1 MAEAVNVMYILPP
14 KSKKKVCEVSREAP
28 KPLGRPNCPIP
39 AARAGVCQALPKLCF
54 RAHHEANLPSCPAQ
68 TAELLGPG
76 GVTGAWGQ
84 RRRPQVGKV
93 RGGWLQGPGQM
104 LCRASRRPGAH
115 AGLHRP
121 QVPGEQAA
129 LTLAWGPATG
139 QSFQTGHKCPVV
151 RRRRGGGS
159 SRRDLWVLTLQDA
172 SSPLA
177 PAPPQETAISR
188 GCPKPQGPAQAL
200 CPMGWAWPGPMPHS
214 PQQCSLCRGRGP
226 RPGQRRTEGQR
237 PCPRRRL
244 PLPPRPL

>member
-1 MAEAVNVMYILPP
+1 MGTAAQAPG
-14 KSKKKVCEVSREAP
+14 REGP
-28 KPLGRPNCPIP
+28 RRL
-39 AARAGVCQALPKLCF
+39 AAGSWADALQSFASPRGTHRL
-54 RAHHEANLPSCPAQ
+54 
-68 TAELLGPG
+68 
-76 GVTGAWGQ
+76 
-84 RRRPQVGKV
+84 RRP
-93 RGGWLQGPGQM
+93 R
-104 LCRASRRPGAH
+104 
-115 AGLHRP
+115 
-121 QVPGEQAA
+121 VPGEQAA

-188 GCPKPQGPAQAL
+188 GCPKPQGPARAL

-226 RPGQRRTEGQR
+226 RPGQRRTEGQW